1 MKRHQL
7 DPWSLI
13 GGVVLTGLGLLFLIP
28 AEPFDLTNGFRN
40 LFGWA
45 LPVLVV
51 LIGLALVAP
60 ALRRRDEEQ
69 SELPPPP
76 DPSSPDLTSIDVG
89 VCTTI

>member
-1 MKRHQL
+1 MKRHPL

-28 AEPFDLTNGFRN
+28 AEPFDFTNGFRN

-51 LIGLALVAP
+51 LVGLALIAP
-60 ALRRRDEEQ
+60 ALRKQPDE

-76 DPSSPDLTSIDVG
+76 DPYGSF
-89 VCTTI
+89 

>member
-51 LIGLALVAP
+51 LVGLALIAP
-60 ALRRRDEEQ
+60 ALRNRQDE

-76 DPSSPDLTSIDVG
+76 DPYGSF
-89 VCTTI
+89 

>member
-1 MKRHQL
+1 MRRHHL

-28 AEPFDLTNGFRN
+28 AEPFDLTFGIQN

-45 LPVLVV
+45 LPVLVI

-60 ALRRRDEEQ
+60 ALRRKDTEE
-69 SELPPPP
+69 ELPPAP
-76 DPSSPDLTSIDVG
+76 DPFERI
-89 VCTTI
+89 

>member
-28 AEPFDLTNGFRN
+28 AEPFDLTLGIQN

-51 LIGLALVAP
+51 VIGLALVAP
-60 ALRRRDEEQ
+60 ALRRKDTGD
-69 SELPPPP
+69 ELPPAP
-76 DPSSPDLTSIDVG
+76 DPFERI
-89 VCTTI
+89 

>member
-1 MKRHQL
+1 MKRHPL

-28 AEPFDLTNGFRN
+28 AEPLDLTNGFRN

-51 LIGLALVAP
+51 LVGLALIAP
-60 ALRRRDEEQ
+60 ALRKQQDE

-76 DPSSPDLTSIDVG
+76 DHFGSF
-89 VCTTI
+89 

>member
-7 DPWSLI
+7 DPMSLI
-13 GGVVLTGLGLLFLIP
+13 GGVVLAGLGLLFLIP

-51 LIGLALVAP
+51 LIGLALIAP
-60 ALRRRDEEQ
+60 ALRRKDVET
-69 SELPPPP
+69 ELPPPP
-76 DPSSPDLTSIDVG
+76 DPFERI
-89 VCTTI
+89 

>member
-7 DPWSLI
+7 DPMSLI

-51 LIGLALVAP
+51 LIGLALIAP
-60 ALRRRDEEQ
+60 ALRRKGEET
-69 SELPPPP
+69 ELPPPP
-76 DPSSPDLTSIDVG
+76 DPFERI
-89 VCTTI
+89 

>member
-1 MKRHQL
+1 MKRHQI

-28 AEPFDLTNGFRN
+28 AEPFDLTNGLQN

-51 LIGLALVAP
+51 VIGLALLAP
-60 ALRRRDEEQ
+60 ALRRRDQEEDQ
-69 SELPPPP
+69 EELPEAP
-76 DPSSPDLTSIDVG
+76 DPFERI
-89 VCTTI
+89 

>member
-13 GGVVLTGLGLLFLIP
+13 GGGVLTGLGLLFLIP
-28 AEPFDLTNGFRN
+28 REPFDLTDGFRN

-51 LIGLALVAP
+51 LVGIALIAP
-60 ALRRRDEEQ
+60 AIRRRQEET
-69 SELPPPP
+69 EFPPPP
-76 DPSSPDLTSIDVG
+76 DPFDPI
-89 VCTTI
+89 

>member
-28 AEPFDLTNGFRN
+28 TEPFDLTNGFRN
-40 LFGWA
+40 IFGWG
-45 LPVLVV
+45 LPVLVILV
-51 LIGLALVAP
+51 GLALIAP
-60 ALRRRDEEQ
+60 AFRRREEA

-76 DPSSPDLTSIDVG
+76 DSFGSF
-89 VCTTI
+89 

>member
-1 MKRHQL
+1 MKRHHL

-28 AEPFDLTNGFRN
+28 EEPFDLTNGFRN

-51 LIGLALVAP
+51 LVGLALIAP
-60 ALRRRDEEQ
+60 ALRRRKDE
-69 SELPPPP
+69 SELPPAP
-76 DPSSPDLTSIDVG
+76 DPYGSF
-89 VCTTI
+89 

>member
-1 MKRHQL
+1 MRRHQL

-28 AEPFDLTNGFRN
+28 VEPFDLTIGLQNVI
-40 LFGWA
+40 GWA

-60 ALRRRDEEQ
+60 ALRRRDQEE
-69 SELPPPP
+69 ELPPAP
-76 DPSSPDLTSIDVG
+76 DPFERI
-89 VCTTI
+89 

>member
-1 MKRHQL
+1 MKRHPL

-13 GGVVLTGLGLLFLIP
+13 GGVVLTGLGLLFLIS
-28 AEPFDLTNGFRN
+28 EPFDFTNGFRN

-51 LIGLALVAP
+51 LVGLALIAP
-60 ALRRRDEEQ
+60 ALRKQRDE

-76 DPSSPDLTSIDVG
+76 DPYGSF
-89 VCTTI
+89 

>member
-1 MKRHQL
+1 MTRHQL

-13 GGVVLTGLGLLFLIP
+13 GGVVLAGLGLLFLVP
-28 AEPFDLTNGFRN
+28 AEPFDLTNGLQN

-60 ALRRRDEEQ
+60 ALRRKAPQE
-69 SELPPPP
+69 ELPPPS
-76 DPSSPDLTSIDVG
+76 DPFERI
-89 VCTTI
+89 

>member
-28 AEPFDLTNGFRN
+28 PEPFDLTNGFRD

-51 LIGLALVAP
+51 LVGMALIAP
-60 ALRRRDEEQ
+60 AIRRRQDETEV
-69 SELPPPP
+69 SPPP
-76 DPSSPDLTSIDVG
+76 DPFDMI
-89 VCTTI
+89 